1 MAWEESGGGGGGG
14 VSPTLDQIDGE
25 SNGEKRKKKGEEKE
39 KRRRKRKK
47 GEERKRKIFS
57 VFRRSKLD
65 SLRIK
70 VGPRNESYV
79 WVPKSMEFVEL

>member
-1 MAWEESGGGGGGG
+1 MGGKLGGGE
-14 VSPTLDQIDGE
+14 VSPTFDQIDGE
-25 SNGEKRKKKGEEKE
+25 SKGEKKKKKGEEKE

-57 VFRRSKLD
+57 AFRLSKLD

-70 VGPRNESYV
+70 VGPRNESYS
-79 WVPKSMEFVEL
+79 WVPKSMDFIEL